1 MNDISNLHEPLQ
13 SAYKACHSTETA
25 LIRVQNDILSA
36 LDNKG
41 AAILVLLDLSAA
53 FDTIDHSILLTRME
67 TMLGVKGLAL
77 DWFRSYLLEQTQCI
91 KIKDTLSDGQELKWA
106 VPQGYVLGALL
117 FLTYILPLA
126 QLIKYYGLDTHGYAD
141 DSQLYVTFRKTNDT
155 AAVQHQVKN
164 LEQCL
169 CDINTWMA
177 QNMLKLNNGKTE
189 IILFGSKKQLAKV
202 NIQSLDVAGTRVNV
216 SEPVRNLGAMFDSN
230 FTMVSHVNSFVKK
243 ASFHLRNIG
252 KVRKL
257 PTKDATKKV
266 MQNLVISQINYCN
279 ALLSGTQQ
287 DTKMQRLQNQ
297 AARIVTRTKWHKHN
311 TPVLEHLHWFPVK
324 FRIDFKILLMVFKAI
339 NGLAPEYVSELSA
352 IYEPACP
359 RWEIKP
365 FQTIHHASG
374 ISCHRKSKLLH
385 QFRLLKR
392 TLKPI
397 CSRRL
402 FTENF

>member
-1 MNDISNLHEPLQ
+1 MNVISNLHEPLQ
-13 SAYKACHSTETA
+13 SA
-25 LIRVQNDILSA
+25 V
-36 LDNKG
+36 DNKG

-77 DWFRSYLLEQTQCI
+77 DWFRAYLLKQTQCI

-126 QLIKYYGLDTHGYAD
+126 QLIQSYGLDTHGYAD
-141 DSQLYVTFRKTNDT
+141 DYQLYVTFRKTNDT

-189 IILFGSKKQLAKV
+189 IILFGSKKQLVKV

-216 SEPVRNLGAMFDSN
+216 SEEPVRNLGAMFDSN

-257 PTKDATKKV
+257 LTKDATKKV
-266 MQNLVISQINYCN
+266 MQNLVISRIDYCN

-297 AARIVTRTKWHKHN
+297 AARIVTRTKWHEHN

-339 NGLAPEYVSELSA
+339 NGLAPEYLSELSA

-365 FQTIHHASG
+365 FQTMHHASG

-397 CSRRL
+397 CSGRL